1 MNTMAQS
8 LLQDLDSGLAP
19 GIGPSAQPSIAN
31 LPSLERTLTAP
42 IDPAP
47 APEQLGLRARH
58 AAAQGGSGASA
69 RSLSRFGAIAKSFPG
84 AERIRVRKLDEPSG
98 LWGPVGD
105 YPLASVKNSKDLEG
119 FLMTFIRPKHQAGRY
134 QVSIIDGEG
143 RETPAGETVLP
154 ASPSDNT
161 PANDT
166 VALRLLE
173 TVKETLRMPVPQP
186 VDPIAQFR
194 QVSAIVEEA
203 KARGASGQGDFATI
217 FASLMQAQAAQAQAQ
232 AQMQMQMM
240 QQQAAQQAEMLKLV
254 LSQQAAPMPPPPMAP
269 PAAIENPML
278 MELLKMAAPIV
289 IKRLLEPEIGTRDII
304 ALLQQ
309 RPERSELDMMKSAV
323 DFLRSVQ
330 GTEKKE
336 SLVEE
341 MTKMQQIKQLAAE
354 LVDGGGGG
362 GSTNAN
368 FWDAVASLFSNK
380 DFAGSLGKMIGS
392 DIQQRRAPGAPG
404 ASPQALPQPRPA
416 GALPQQTI
424 VHNPVPI
431 TVAQPQPSQPPPAQP
446 PVGTRTVVGDK
457 LVIVGANG
465 KRVVFPGNMPTLC
478 QHLAEATQPEDLI
491 QRTTSILYQLRDHET
506 WKPFVD
512 AVLEETLKNDKESA
526 TKALRGW
533 LGMLVQFSLIPI
545 DTAKATL
552 AAFEEHW
559 VSFHTVLAQLM
570 QVPPVLTEAAA
581 PAPAPAVEAPAVEAP
596 AVEAAPASADDSESD
611 NESEEAGDED
621 E

>member
-8 LLQDLDSGLAP
+8 LLHDLDSGLAP
-19 GIGPSAQPSIAN
+19 GVAGPAQPAITS
-31 LPSLERTLTAP
+31 LPSLEHTLAAP
-42 IDPAP
+42 IDPSPAP
-47 APEQLGLRARH
+47 PPEQLGLRARH
-58 AAAQGGSGASA
+58 AASQQGGASA
-69 RSLSRFGAIAKSFPG
+69 RSLSRFGAITKSFPG
-84 AERIRVRKLDEPSG
+84 AEKLRVRKLDEASG
-98 LWGPVGD
+98 LWGPIGD
-105 YPLASVKNSKDLEG
+105 YPLASVKNSQDLEG
-119 FLMTFIRPKHQAGRY
+119 FMMTFIRPRHHAGRY
-134 QVSIIDGEG
+134 QVSILDGEG
-143 RETPAGETVLP
+143 RETRAGDVVLP
-154 ASPSDNT
+154 ASPSDGA
-161 PANDT
+161 PQNDT

-173 TVKETLRMPVPQP
+173 TVKETMRMPVPQP

-203 KARGASGQGDFATI
+203 KARGASGQTDFATI
-217 FASLMQAQAAQAQAQ
+217 FAAMMQAQMAQAQSQ

-240 QQQAAQQAEMLKLV
+240 QQQAQQQAEMMKLV
-254 LSQQAAPMPPPPMAP
+254 LAQQAAAPMPPPPMAP
-269 PAAIENPML
+269 PSATENPMF
-278 MELLKMAAPIV
+278 MELMKMAAPV
-289 IKRLLEPEIGTRDII
+289 LIKRLLEPEIGTRDII

-362 GSTNAN
+362 GGSPNAN
-368 FWDAVASLFSNK
+368 FWDAVAALFANK

-392 DIQQRRAPGAPG
+392 DIQQRRAPAPQQPGAPT
-404 ASPQALPQPRPA
+404 LPAQPRPV
-416 GALPQQTI
+416 GALPQQTV

-431 TVAQPQPSQPPPAQP
+431 TVAQPQAPQP
-446 PVGTRTVVGDK
+446 PVGTRTIVGDK

-465 KRVVFPGNMPTLC
+465 KRVVFPGNMPAMC
-478 QHLAEATQPEDLI
+478 QDLAEASQPEDLI
-491 QRTTSILYQLRDHET
+491 QRTTSILYQLRDHEA

-512 AVLEETLKNDKESA
+512 AVLEETLKNDKENA
-526 TKALRGW
+526 LKALRGW
-533 LGMLVQFSLIPI
+533 LGMLVQFSLLPI
-545 DTAKATL
+545 GAAKATL

-559 VSFHTVLAQLM
+559 VSFYTVLAQVM
-570 QVPPVLTEAAA
+570 QVPQVAAA
-581 PAPAPAVEAPAVEAP
+581 PAAPVETPPAVEAPVEA
-596 AVEAAPASADDSESD
+596 ETAPADGESEG
-611 NESEEAGDED
+611 ESNEEAGAGDES

>member
-58 AAAQGGSGASA
+58 AAAQNGGGASA
-69 RSLSRFGAIAKSFPG
+69 RSLSRFGAIARSFPG

-173 TVKETLRMPVPQP
+173 TVKETMRMPVPQP

-203 KARGASGQGDFATI
+203 KARGSSGQGDFATI
-217 FASLMQAQAAQAQAQ
+217 FTAMMQAQMAQAQTQ

-240 QQQAAQQAEMLKLV
+240 QQQAQQQAEMLKLV
-254 LSQQAAPMPPPPMAP
+254 LAQQAAAPMPPPPMAP
-269 PAAIENPML
+269 PSATENPMF
-278 MELLKMAAPIV
+278 MELMKMAAPV
-289 IKRLLEPEIGTRDII
+289 LIKRLLEPEIGTRDII
-304 ALLQQ
+304 ALLQ

-341 MTKMQQIKQLAAE
+341 MTKMQQIKALAAE

-392 DIQQRRAPGAPG
+392 DIQQRRGPGAPQQPG
-404 ASPQALPQPRPA
+404 APALPASVRPA
-416 GALPQQTI
+416 GALPQPTV

-431 TVAQPQPSQPPPAQP
+431 TVAQPVQPHP
-446 PVGTRTVVGDK
+446 PVGTRTLAGDK

-465 KRVVFPGNMPTLC
+465 KNVVFPSTMPKLC
-478 QHLAEATQPEDLI
+478 EHLAEATQPEDLI
-491 QRTTSILYQLRDHET
+491 QRTTSILYQLRDYEA

-512 AVLEETLKNDKESA
+512 AVLEESLKNDKENA
-526 TKALRGW
+526 IKALRGW
-533 LGMLVQFSLIPI
+533 LGMLVQFSLLPI
-545 DTAKATL
+545 DSAKAVLT
-552 AAFEEHW
+552 AFEEHW
-559 VSFHTVLAQLM
+559 ASFYTALTRLM
-570 QVPPVLTEAAA
+570 QVPQVPQAPAATAEPPTMIAA
-581 PAPAPAVEAPAVEAP
+581 P
-596 AVEAAPASADDSESD
+596 EAAPADDKGDEGD
-611 NESEEAGDED
+611 EGDAEEAGDES